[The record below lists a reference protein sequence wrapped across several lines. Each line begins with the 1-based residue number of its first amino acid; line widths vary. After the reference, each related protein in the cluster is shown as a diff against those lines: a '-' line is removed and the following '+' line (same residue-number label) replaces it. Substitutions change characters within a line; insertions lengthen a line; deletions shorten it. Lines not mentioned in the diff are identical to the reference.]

1 MRRLFPFLI
10 VAVGLAA
17 LAIDFVP
24 NLSRPGTNGDV
35 KIETRLGLD
44 LQGGISVEYQAVTT
58 NGAGPAPG
66 DMATIQTIIE
76 NRVNS
81 TGVSEPLVQVL
92 GTDKV
97 IVEVPGA
104 ADPDEIRKLV
114 GTTGRLDFVDLP
126 AATYGTGGT
135 TPTTGTKA
143 VPQQGEAID
152 PTLPVLFSGDQ
163 IDPSGVSPGID
174 PTTNQ
179 RVVAVQAEVP
189 GGDALRHLHREQR
202 RPLLRHRPG
211 RHRRLRAGHPERDP
225 QRLRPDHRQ
234 LHRRR
239 HEQPRHRP
247 QVRRAAGP
255 AAARSASHR
264 SAPPSAPTSCARR
277 SSPGPSASCSSSSS
291 CSSTTACR
299 ASWPASP

>member
-1 MRRLFPFLI
+1 M
-10 VAVGLAA
+10 
-17 LAIDFVP
+17 
-24 NLSRPGTNGDV
+24 T
-35 KIETRLGLD
+35 
-44 LQGGISVEYQAVTT
+44 
-58 NGAGPAPG
+58 
-66 DMATIQTIIE
+66 TIQTIIE

-81 TGVSEPLVQVL
+81 TGVSEPLVQIL

-126 AATYGTGGT
+126 AATYGTGGA
-135 TPTTGTKA
+135 TPTTGTQA

-163 IDPSGVSPGID
+163 IDPSGVAPGID
-174 PTTNQ
+174 PDDRTSGSSSSSSSRTPPPSSPPTPRTTS
-179 RVVAVQAEVP
+179 ATTSPSSSTATSSP
-189 GGDALRHLHREQR
+189 R
-202 RPLLRHRPG
+202 RSSRAPSPMAPARSPATSRLG
-211 RHRRLRAGHPERDP
+211 RD
-225 QRLRPDHRQ
+225 
-234 LHRRR
+234 
-239 HEQPRHRP
+239 EQPRDGP

-255 AAARSASHR
+255 AARDQRVARSAPR
-264 SAPPSAPTSCARR
+264 WGPTSCGRR